1 MQAYITVLRS
11 PLKLNLLLG
20 LPVSVSSGTGVYSFA
35 TFVVVVVVVLVDV
48 VAFTDDVVDFVAE
61 VVTTAWVGTLVV

>member
-48 VAFTDDVVDFVAE
+48 AFTDDVVDFVAE
-61 VVTTAWVGTLVV
+61 VVTTAWVSTLVV